1 MPVEVRRS
9 YEQAI
14 DEVSKGI
21 VVEAGYSADA
31 TERAKTTVRSF
42 RQFIEEHKDEITAL
56 QILYS
61 RPYKGRLTF
70 KDIRDLARTIAK
82 PPYILTPEKLW
93 QAYDTIEK
101 SRVRG
106 AGGRVLTD
114 LVSLIRFE
122 LQQEDVLVPFKAL
135 VHVRFEGWLER
146 QRQAGRAF
154 TQEQRQWL
162 EAILDPI
169 PTTIVVTKDDFEY
182 TPFQERGGLGKAY
195 SLF

>member
-31 TERAKTTVRSF
+31 TERAKATVRSF

-61 RPYKGRLTF
+61 RPYKQRLTF
-70 KDIRDLARTIAK
+70 KNIRDLAHTIAK

-93 QAYDTIEK
+93 QAYETLQRA
-101 SRVRG
+101 RVRG
-106 AGGRVLTD
+106 AAGRVRTD
-114 LVSLIRFE
+114 PVSL
-122 LQQEDVLVPFKAL
+122 
-135 VHVRFEGWLER
+135 VRF
-146 QRQAGRAF
+146 QPHH
-154 TQEQRQWL
+154 
-162 EAILDPI
+162 D
-169 PTTIVVTKDDFEY
+169 K
-182 TPFQERGGLGKAY
+182 
-195 SLF
+195 